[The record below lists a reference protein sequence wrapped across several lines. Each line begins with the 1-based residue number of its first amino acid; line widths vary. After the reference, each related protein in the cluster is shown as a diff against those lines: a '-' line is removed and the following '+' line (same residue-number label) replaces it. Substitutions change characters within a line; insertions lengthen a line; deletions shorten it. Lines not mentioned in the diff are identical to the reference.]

1 MNVNTT
7 PAVAFNA
14 KINPA
19 KRFNQAKLNKY
30 APLPITIPNFHI
42 VDKTLMRGAK
52 PTEAQLKELKSNGVK
67 SIISFCTNFNPNH
80 PNIKTPPDE
89 ANWAKKLGMDFYWMP
104 MWSNRNPKK
113 ENVDVFFAVTNQAR
127 KKGEK
132 VFIHCRHGADRTGL
146 FSAIYR
152 LKNQNVRLSDVIR
165 ELMAYGHDANRNQN
179 VIPYIIDFK
188 DKINPNEK
196 FFAMIDNTITNIS
209 KMIKD
214 FLKKFFN

>member
-1 MNVNTT
+1 MKVNTT

-14 KINPA
+14 RINS
-19 KRFNQAKLNKY
+19 AKLNKNIS
-30 APLPITIPNFHI
+30 LPITIPNFHV

-80 PNIKTPPDE
+80 PNIKIPPDE

-113 ENVDVFFAVTNQAR
+113 ENLDVFFAVTNQAR

-152 LKNQNVRLSDVIR
+152 LRNQNVRLSDVIR
-165 ELMAYGHDANRNQN
+165 ELMACGHDANRNQN

-188 DKINPNEK
+188 EKINPNGK
-196 FFAMIDNTITNIS
+196 FFAMLDNTITNIS